1 MKSTLQELEKKFG
14 LEQAHIDKNEVV
26 STGSLTLDIA
36 VGNGGL
42 PMGRIVE
49 AAGME
54 SSGKSTTTLH
64 IIAEAQKRFPDKLVA
79 LFDYENSFDEQYA
92 IALGVNCE
100 KDDDGN
106 FKFLKIY
113 QPQSQE
119 QGYDMIIALVES
131 GLVSVV
137 VIDSHTAACPQK
149 IIDGEMGD
157 ATIGLAARNNSKF
170 LNKVKGLCN
179 KHKVLLFAISQ
190 MRANIG
196 GYGAS
201 DVTTG
206 GNAWKFYS
214 DIRLKFNKSV
224 DKDNALN
231 ETTVTVIKNKCAAP
245 FGVAKFNVEW
255 GKGIDYLGEL
265 VDIAIDNKI
274 VNKGGAWLTYGETK
288 VQGKAKFKDLLR
300 DNDDFKNEFETKVKE
315 CLKELL

>member
-14 LEQAHIDKNEVV
+14 LEQANIDKNEVI
-26 STGSLTLDIA
+26 STGSLTLDLA

-42 PMGRIVE
+42 PLGRIVE

-54 SSGKSTTTLH
+54 SSGKSTETLH
-64 IIAEAQKRFPDKLVA
+64 LIAEAQKKYPNKVAA
-79 LFDYENSFDEQYA
+79 LFDYENSFDAQYA
-92 IALGVNCE
+92 QALGVDLN
-100 KDDDGN
+100 K
-106 FKFLKIY
+106 LRIY

-119 QGYDMIIALVES
+119 QGYDMIIALIES
-131 GLVSVV
+131 DIVSIV

-300 DNDDFKNEFETKVKE
+300 DNDDFKNEFEIKVKE